1 MFITRISL
9 LSKVTFISFL
19 GLGWR
24 HPKNS
29 TISLF
34 IIAFHSDLRKYVYI
48 TFIYIFIVYMCKYSS
63 ICCIFW
69 KSEQIWRSRISSSK
83 TTSVSAMSLHC
94 SWLQLRIS
102 LQIRC
107 AFDSERRGHGSG
119 RLWKIGFHETRVSP
133 QRPCSSDISNALLET
148 SLKLSVDE
156 YWKLL
161 EMDMFFGARFV

>member
-1 MFITRISL
+1 
-9 LSKVTFISFL
+9 
-19 GLGWR
+19 
-24 HPKNS
+24 
-29 TISLF
+29 
-34 IIAFHSDLRKYVYI
+34 
-48 TFIYIFIVYMCKYSS
+48 
-63 ICCIFW
+63 
-69 KSEQIWRSRISSSK
+69 
-83 TTSVSAMSLHC
+83 MSLHC

-161 EMDMFFGARFV
+161 ENLISERGPWPFLPWWNDILWSFLQQLPYAAHGHQREEGQTLVVAHMTMLTRSISIIRITNTSMAFPSCPSISLLGMKHRHWVPICTN